1 MQMKEKKLRTLI
13 LCLCL
18 TLICSSGT
26 AETTQRSLLLVCSEN
41 AKLESLSHADIR
53 KLFLGVPMTSDQVR
67 LRPLLNA
74 SDPLITE
81 VFLQQI
87 VFMSKR
93 QYERQLLSRVFR
105 LGDQRPP
112 EYENIEMLAK
122 ALLDTPG
129 SLSYMWSGQ
138 LEHQTGLKS
147 LGVLWTDSN
156 N

>member
-1 MQMKEKKLRTLI
+1 MRMKEGKLRTI
-13 LCLCL
+13 FLCLCL
-18 TLICSSGT
+18 SMICASST
-26 AETTQRSLLLVCSEN
+26 AQTTQRSLLLVCSDN
-41 AKLESLSHADIR
+41 AKLESLSHADVR
-53 KLFLGVPMTSDQVR
+53 KLFLGVPMSSDQVR
-67 LRPLLNA
+67 LKPLLNS
-74 SDPLITE
+74 SDSLIIE

-112 EYENIEMLAK
+112 VYDNIDVLVED
-122 ALLDTPG
+122 LLNTPG
-129 SLSYMWSGQ
+129 SVSYMWSEQ
-138 LEHQTGLKS
+138 FENQTGLKS

>member
-18 TLICSSGT
+18 TLSCSSAN

-41 AKLESLSHADIR
+41 AKLESPSHADIR

-129 SLSYMWSGQ
+129 YLSYMWSEQ

-147 LGVLWTDSN
+147 LGVLCTDSN

>member
-1 MQMKEKKLRTLI
+1 MRMKERKLRTVL

-18 TLICSSGT
+18 TLICVNST
-26 AETTQRSLLLVCSEN
+26 AQTAQRSLLLVCSYN
-41 AKLESLSHADIR
+41 AKLESLSHADVR
-53 KLFLGVPMTSDQVR
+53 KIFLGVPVNTGQVR
-67 LRPLLNA
+67 LRPILNA
-74 SDPLITE
+74 SDPFATD

-87 VFMSKR
+87 IFMSKR

-112 EYENIEMLAK
+112 EYENIDMLAK

-129 SLSYMWSGQ
+129 SLTYMWSEQ
-138 LEHQTGLKS
+138 LEQQTGLKS